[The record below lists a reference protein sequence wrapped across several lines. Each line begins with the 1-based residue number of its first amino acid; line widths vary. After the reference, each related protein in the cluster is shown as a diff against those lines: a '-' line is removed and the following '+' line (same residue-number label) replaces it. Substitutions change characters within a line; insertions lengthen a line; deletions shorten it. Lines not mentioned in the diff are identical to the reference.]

1 MGGLKRSLMLAA
13 ALAVIAGPVS
23 AQSVFS
29 RMPESMGGLPAD
41 APAAPKTPYAY
52 PAVHDMPPD
61 RKDKTLSDDQQSDLL
76 NQLENARDRQL
87 RRAGEDPD
95 AADEPAKKPAVT
107 KKKASEGKKPPRA
120 AAQAGVKPNP

>member
-1 MGGLKRSLMLAA
+1 MRGLKRSLSLAA
-13 ALAVIAGPVS
+13 VLALTASPVW
-23 AQSVFS
+23 AQSVFG

-76 NQLENARDRQL
+76 NQLENARDRQI

-95 AADEPAKKPAVT
+95 AMDEPAKKPAVT
-107 KKKASEGKKPPRA
+107 KKKASEAKKQPRA